1 MNAQGVLPMTTK
13 QISVNRQSVKD
24 GNRLASFMTA
34 AAWVVLTVGLLT
46 CLFEVSDFSD
56 KNLGLMLGIGCLIG
70 SVQIYMIGA
79 AIRLFHHNKAKQDG

>member
-1 MNAQGVLPMTTK
+1 MTTK
-13 QISVNRQSVKD
+13 QLALKQESVKD

-34 AAWVVLTVGLLT
+34 AAWIALAIGLLT

-56 KNLGLMLGIGCLIG
+56 RNLGLMVGIGFLVG

-79 AIRLFHHNKAKQDG
+79 AIRLFHHNKAKQSE

>member
-1 MNAQGVLPMTTK
+1 MTTK
-13 QISVNRQSVKD
+13 QIAIQQQSVKD
-24 GNRLASFMTA
+24 GNRLASFMTV
-34 AAWVVLTVGLLT
+34 AAWIALGIGLLT

-56 KNLGLMLGIGCLIG
+56 RNLGLMVGIGFLVG